1 MEKTLA
7 DGSPV
12 TPDHLE
18 IDPATGM
25 QKAYVVLSQEERA
38 KGFVR
43 PVRRSYR
50 HRGLKLPANLR
61 DLSPQEKEKY
71 AEFGWV
77 KYEDYEDQ
85 SKSLGRY
92 WTLDELARAQR
103 GCGAITTMGQAIAET
118 YAREPRFYGKT
129 FCCACQAHYP
139 IEEFTWVDNPDQ
151 QVGE

>member
-12 TPDHLE
+12 TPDHRE

-50 HRGLKLPANLR
+50 HRGLKLPVNLR
-61 DLSPQEKEKY
+61 DLTPQEKEKY

-77 KYEDYEDQ
+77 RYEEYADQ

-92 WTLDELARAQR
+92 WTLDELVRAQR
-103 GCGAITTMGQAIAET
+103 GCGAITTMGHAIAET
-118 YAREPRFYGKT
+118 YAREPRFYSET